1 VERKGTFMKDTICA
15 IATLVGESS
24 INVIRV
30 SGENSVDI
38 VNKIFDRDLTKKE
51 SNTISYGFIIDNN
64 EKIDEVLVSVF
75 KSPKSFTTEDV
86 VEINTH
92 GGKVCV
98 NKIMEL
104 LLCNGARMAEPG
116 EFLKRAF
123 LNGRIDLMQA
133 EAVSDLINSK
143 TDNAR
148 KMSIKGVDKELSNK
162 INGLRNN
169 ILSLIANIEVNIDYP
184 EYEDAVVVTC
194 DLIKE
199 KTSYVEKEIHKLL
212 DESKNGL
219 LIKNGINIAI
229 VGKPNVGKSSILNK
243 LLKEEKAIV
252 TDVKGTTR
260 DIVEGNILLKGIE
273 VNFFDTAGIRETT
286 EIVESIGIEKSIK
299 KINESDLILFVV
311 DSGTEFDKEDKEV
324 LSKIKDKKV
333 LVVYNKDDL
342 NIQEIPELSSFE
354 SIKINTK
361 DESKIDLL
369 KNKIIEIFNL
379 NDLTNSDY
387 TYISNARQI
396 GLLRKCLEIIKELKE
411 EVDKDIPVDLL
422 EINVKT
428 LWETLGE
435 ITGNTYR
442 DELLDEIF
450 SKFCLGK

>member
-1 VERKGTFMKDTICA
+1 
-15 IATLVGESS
+15 
-24 INVIRV
+24 
-30 SGENSVDI
+30 
-38 VNKIFDRDLTKKE
+38 
-51 SNTISYGFIIDNN
+51 
-64 EKIDEVLVSVF
+64 
-75 KSPKSFTTEDV
+75 
-86 VEINTH
+86 
-92 GGKVCV
+92 
-98 NKIMEL
+98 MEL
-104 LLCNGARMAEPG
+104 LLCNGARLAEPG

-162 INGLRNN
+162 INDLRNN

-260 DIVEGNILLKGIE
+260 DIVEGTILLQGIE

-342 NIQEIPELSSFE
+342 D
-354 SIKINTK
+354 TK
-361 DESKIDLL
+361 
-369 KNKIIEIFNL
+369 
-379 NDLTNSDY
+379 
-387 TYISNARQI
+387 
-396 GLLRKCLEIIKELKE
+396 
-411 EVDKDIPVDLL
+411 
-422 EINVKT
+422 
-428 LWETLGE
+428 
-435 ITGNTYR
+435 
-442 DELLDEIF
+442 
-450 SKFCLGK
+450 

>member
-1 VERKGTFMKDTICA
+1 MKDTICA

-30 SGENSVDI
+30 SGDASIEI

-51 SNTISYGFIIDNN
+51 SNTISYGFIMDNN
-64 EKIDEVLVSVF
+64 EKVDEVLVSVF
-75 KSPKSFTTEDV
+75 RSPKSFTTEDI

-104 LLCNGARMAEPG
+104 LLCNGARLAEPG

-162 INGLRNN
+162 INDLRNN

-260 DIVEGNILLKGIE
+260 DIVEGTILLQGIE

-342 NIQEIPELSSFE
+342 NIKEIPELSSFE

-379 NDLTNSDY
+379 NDLTSSDY

-396 GLLRKCLEIIKELKE
+396 GLLRKCLEIIKELNE

-422 EINVKT
+422 EINVKN